1 MSPRPLRIGTAAA
14 HFRRELRFDLDRVLA
29 LVEEARDAGVQ
40 LLALPHAALG
50 GYVGDLDPDVD
61 EPPDLPPTCRPD
73 GPELAEI
80 IDAAGSL
87 VVCLGFT
94 EAVGERRANTAV
106 CLDGTGVLGLHRKV
120 HLPAGEIPWYVPGDR
135 FVAFDTPVGRLGLL
149 IDYDKSFPEAARSL
163 ALAGAEVLV
172 VCCAW
177 PASRTNQAARL
188 VQDRQTRLYDIYDQA
203 RAAENQVV
211 LISSNQTGTLGALR
225 YIGQSKV
232 VGPDGAIIARV
243 GARAGLVVADVDVAA
258 SVTGARRRLHHLAE
272 RRPSAYAPTLSHEP
286 SDGTDTGD
294 AADHLET

>member
-1 MSPRPLRIGTAAA
+1 LSLRIGTVAA
-14 HFRRELRFDLDRVLA
+14 HFRRDLRFDVDRVLA
-29 LVEEARDAGVQ
+29 LVEEAHDADVQ

-73 GPELAEI
+73 GPELAEVVA
-80 IDAAGSL
+80 AAGPL

-94 EAVGERRANTAV
+94 EAVGDGGLRANTAV
-106 CLDGTGVLGLHRKV
+106 CLDGSGLLGLHRKV
-120 HLPAGEIPWYVPGDR
+120 HLPSGEIPWYVPGDR
-135 FVAFDTPVGRLGLL
+135 FEAFDTPVGRLGLM

-177 PASRTNQAARL
+177 PASRTNRAARL

-211 LISSNQTGTLGALR
+211 LVSANQTGTLGALR

-243 GARAGLVVADVDVAA
+243 GARAGLVVADVDVSAA
-258 SVTGARRRLHHLAE
+258 VTGARRRLHHLAE
-272 RRPSAYAPTLSHEP
+272 RRPSAYAPTLSQDATPSDDAERAEP
-286 SDGTDTGD
+286 S
-294 AADHLET
+294 EP